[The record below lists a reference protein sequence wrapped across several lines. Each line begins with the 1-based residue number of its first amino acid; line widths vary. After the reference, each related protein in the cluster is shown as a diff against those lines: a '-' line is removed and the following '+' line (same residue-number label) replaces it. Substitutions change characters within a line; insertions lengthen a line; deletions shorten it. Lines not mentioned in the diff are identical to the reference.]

1 MKKNKSKRAQ
11 SIIEYICVTAV
22 FAGVSMA
29 GFVVFVQRASSNYRG
44 EIPTYRETETL
55 DGKTLN
61 DGVPNSQYVW
71 SPDWDEPQPEF
82 DGKIPKDFVN
92 NPDAPSLPVPVPEEP
107 LPTPDDPYPGPD
119 PEPEE

>member
-1 MKKNKSKRAQ
+1 MKKKNLKKAQ

-29 GFVVFVQRASSNYRG
+29 GFVVFIQKAGTDYRG
-44 EIPTYRETETL
+44 QIPSYRQTKTL

-61 DGVPNSQYVW
+61 DGVPNDQYKW
-71 SPDWDEPQPEF
+71 PSDWDDPQPTF
-82 DGKIPKDFVN
+82 NGKIPKDFVN
-92 NPDAPSLPVPVPEEP
+92 NPDAPNLPAPVPEEP

-119 PEPEE
+119 PEGE